1 MAIRARVRP
10 MSINQRLEMVL
21 LCAIVS
27 GFDFSPAFARAW
39 KPTSIQIAGEYAQI
53 NHAKNATDFV
63 NIRWWAPPTVQ
74 QGTPLPG
81 ILEKYIVISVVHF
94 HVNQPGGAISFDGID
109 TLEARDDAD
118 KPLALIPRNELPPA
132 AVGVLA
138 ALEAAFRQSLG
149 RLGDG
154 TKFFV
159 FDAGTVRA
167 CEKGGISIPF
177 ADETYTW
184 QTPLPGC

>member
-1 MAIRARVRP
+1 
-10 MSINQRLEMVL
+10 MSISQRFKTVL
-21 LCAIVS
+21 LCAMIS
-27 GFDFSPAFARAW
+27 GLTFSPALSRSW
-39 KPTSIQIAGEYAQI
+39 KATSTQIAGEYAQI
-53 NHAKNATDFV
+53 NHAKSPTDFV

-74 QGTPLPG
+74 QGTALAAL
-81 ILEKYIVISVVHF
+81 LEKYIVVSVIHF
-94 HVNQPGGAISFDGID
+94 HVNQPGATMSFDGID

-118 KPLALIPRNELPPA
+118 KPLVLIPRNQLPPA

-138 ALEAAFRQSLG
+138 GFEAAFRQSLG

-177 ADETYTW
+177 AGETYTW
-184 QTPLPGC
+184 ETPLPGC